1 MEVFIMKKKFNGNS
15 KLVLVLV
22 MMIAIILANNLRLGA
37 VVKEQ
42 EADMVAQ
49 MEKIE
54 RYEHTIKEQQIQISQ
69 YEASLPFE
77 KLQITA
83 IQNASR
89 LERDE
94 KFSNKHFNG
103 TMSLIWQGIPN
114 ASGYQ
119 IEFNY
124 CKRLEEVTD
133 TYYYRTGAF
142 YSYDKEISEGLKF
155 RIRAYKLQDGEKIY
169 GEFSEWTSLGVK

>member
-1 MEVFIMKKKFNGNS
+1 MKKKFNENL
-15 KLVLVLV
+15 KLVLVV
-22 MMIAIILANNLRLGA
+22 AIMIAIILADNLRLGA
-37 VVKEQ
+37 LVKEQ
-42 EADMVAQ
+42 KANMAAQ

-54 RYEHTIKEQQIQISQ
+54 QYEQTIKEQQIQISQ

-77 KLQITA
+77 KLQITV
-83 IQNASR
+83 IRNESR

-94 KFSNKHFNG
+94 DFSNKHFIG
-103 TMSLIWQGIPN
+103 TMSLSWQGIPN

-133 TYYYRTGAF
+133 TYYYCTGAF

-155 RIRAYKLQDGEKIY
+155 RIRAYKLQDGEKTY